1 MKDGKYA
8 GLWRHSSGVWYFRQ
22 KVPKGLEAAIG
33 CRLISVSLK
42 TRDRST
48 AINLWRVERN
58 RVDQLIAAA
67 SERTALN
74 QTSQWSVVK
83 GVTDQLKSHLIENLP
98 ATASDLNITAKV
110 LRSLLGQR
118 GDDPH
123 ADVVADA
130 LRSSGFLDVMQLQM
144 AAAVDQ
150 HLKRQGVV
158 ATSAATA
165 ETAQK
170 LAGKLPAV
178 LEDGART
185 QDGDFT
191 PSKALAGL
199 PAEPIKPA
207 TDSRF
212 RIGDLV
218 ELWIKASQPAA
229 GNISHART
237 YAKEFVS
244 FAGTDVVSEVTSR
257 MAKRWK
263 LQLQSSDMALNSA
276 KARIR
281 SLSALFGVAVVHE
294 YIDANPF
301 QRIGAWPKTEARSR
315 RRPFTQQEAT
325 AVLKEAK
332 QRGGWV
338 WWLFLLGAT
347 TGARI
352 TEIAQLRTIDLQLD
366 RPDGIPAFAITHQP
380 DHQWPTRTKNSGS
393 QRVLPIPEPVL
404 RAGFIEWAKAQ
415 PAGYLFRVRGGGSAV
430 ARASAV
436 AGDVIRSAGISDSTV
451 VFHSLRHLFEDL
463 MRDAKPG
470 INYAVAQAI
479 TGRLTSG
486 SERFYGGGASVA
498 AFRDAMAGIDLGWV
512 PVAKE

>member
-22 KVPKGLEAAIG
+22 KTPKGLEAAIG

-48 AINLWRVERN
+48 AINRWRVERN

-67 SERTALN
+67 SERTALS
-74 QTSQWSVVK
+74 QTNQWSAVK
-83 GVTDQLKSHLIENLP
+83 GITDQVKSHLIENVP

-110 LRSLLGQR
+110 LQSLLGQG

-130 LRSSGFLDVMQLQM
+130 LRSSGFLDVMQQQM

-150 HLKRQGVV
+150 HLKRQGIV
-158 ATSAATA
+158 ATSASTA
-165 ETAQK
+165 DAAQK
-170 LAGKLPAV
+170 LMGKLPAV

-185 QDGDFT
+185 QDGDFRT
-191 PSKALAGL
+191 SDALAGL
-199 PAEPIKPA
+199 PATPIKPA
-207 TDSRF
+207 ADGRL
-212 RIGDLV
+212 RLDQLI
-218 ELWIKASQPAA
+218 ELWAKAVSPAA
-229 GNISHART
+229 GNLSHTRT
-237 YAKEFVS
+237 YAKEFATY
-244 FAGTDVVSEVTSR
+244 AGTDVVAEITSR

-263 LQLQSSDMALNSA
+263 LELQGSGLALNSC

-281 SLSALFGVAVVHE
+281 AMSALFGQAVQHE

-301 QRIGAWPKTEARSR
+301 QRIGSWPKTETRSR
-315 RRPFTQQEAT
+315 RRPFTQQEAV

-332 QRGGWV
+332 QRDGWV

-393 QRVLPIPEPVL
+393 VRVLPIPEPVL

-436 AGDVIRSAGISDSTV
+436 AGDVIRSAGISDPTV

-479 TGRLTSG
+479 TGRITSG

-498 AFRDAMAGIDLGWV
+498 AFRDAMAGIDLKWV
-512 PVAKE
+512 PVTRE